1 MPDIALR
8 FHKDMLVLSS
18 PVAAVLA
25 RQGFDVERDLE
36 FANLVEPEAVRDAL
50 RLSKVAGAQCLVA
63 NTASITPARLAQHG
77 MEDRA
82 TEIVRMGLAVIR
94 ELKPQHVLVEIGPCG
109 LPLDASSKAS
119 LNENRDQ
126 YARAAR
132 VCTGQ
137 EFDAFFL
144 NGFGS
149 PADLKCALMGV
160 RQVSGAPVFASVD
173 VDAEGLLADGR
184 HTFEDALAVMVD
196 YEASVVG
203 FATAAPLAC
212 AVTFAR
218 RAAGAGQLPVLAQLA
233 VCEHNPKQGD
243 ATPENP
249 YFCPDVLVGAAAQ
262 LRAAGAQFLRA
273 AGAATPAYAS
283 ALAAA
288 SEGFDVVRPDVE
300 E

>member
-18 PVAAVLA
+18 PVASVLA
-25 RQGFDVERDLE
+25 RQGFDVEHDLE

-63 NTASITPARLAQHG
+63 NTASITPARLAHRG

-82 TEIVRMGLAVIR
+82 TEIVQTGLAVMR
-94 ELKPQHVLVEIGPCG
+94 DLKPQHVLVEIGPCG
-109 LPLDASSKAS
+109 LPLDASSKSS

-126 YARAAR
+126 YARAVRA
-132 VCTGQ
+132 CEGQ
-137 EFDAFFL
+137 ELDAFFL

-173 VDAEGLLADGR
+173 VDVRGVLADGR
-184 HTFEDALAVMVD
+184 HALEDALAVMAE
-196 YEASVVG
+196 YEASVAG
-203 FATAAPLAC
+203 FATTAPVEE
-212 AVTFAR
+212 AVALTR
-218 RAAGAGQLPVLAQLA
+218 RASGAVQLPVLVQL
-233 VCEHNPKQGD
+233 VVREHSPKQGD

-249 YFCPDVLVGAAAQ
+249 YFCPDVLVGAATQ

-273 AGAATPAYAS
+273 AGAATPAYTG
-283 ALAAA
+283 ALVAA

-300 E
+300 A

>member
-18 PVAAVLA
+18 PVVPVLA
-25 RQGFDVERDLE
+25 RQGFDVEHDLE
-36 FANLVEPEAVRDAL
+36 FANLVEPETVRDAL
-50 RLSKVAGAQCLVA
+50 RLNKMAGAQCLVA
-63 NTASITPARLAQHG
+63 NTANITSARLAHRG

-82 TEIVRMGLAVIR
+82 EEVVRTGLAVAH

-109 LPLDASSKAS
+109 LPLDPTSKSS

-132 VCTGQ
+132 SCDGQ
-137 EFDAFFL
+137 ALDAFFL
-144 NGFGS
+144 NGFGN

-173 VDAEGLLADGR
+173 VDAAGMLSDGR
-184 HTFEDALAVMVD
+184 HTLEDALAVMVE
-196 YEASVVG
+196 YEASVLG
-203 FATAAPLAC
+203 FATPAPLEQ

-218 RAAGAGQLPVLAQLA
+218 RVAGAGPFPVLVQL
-233 VCEHNPKQGD
+233 VVREHNPKQGD

-249 YFCPDVLVGAAAQ
+249 YYCPAVLVGAATQ

-273 AGAATPAYAS
+273 AGAATPAYAG
-283 ALAAA
+283 ALVAA

-300 E
+300 D